1 MEDILTFII
10 PSIGR
15 ESLKFSVDSLLNQ
28 TNNNWKAIIIF
39 DGVKNTLNINNEK
52 IITYEIEK
60 KGSSINQASEV
71 RNYGISKAN
80 SEWIA
85 FLDDDDTISNDYVEI
100 FYKEKQIFNFDV
112 YIFRMNMNNRIIPHE
127 NEKNIK
133 ICDIGISFIIK
144 KNIFDKINFENS
156 GTEDY
161 DFLKK
166 VQKNNYKIIISNYIA
181 YFVKDIRINSTK
193 LDYDKKIFIN
203 GFNPYLF
210 YNLNYLLANKFT
222 S

>member
-15 ESLKFSVDSLLNQ
+15 ESLKFSIESLLNQ
-28 TNNNWKAIIIF
+28 TNSNWKAIIIF
-39 DGVKNTLNINNEK
+39 DGVKNNLNINHEK

-100 FYKEKQIFNFDV
+100 FYN
-112 YIFRMNMNNRIIPHE
+112 E
-127 NEKNIK
+127 N
-133 ICDIGISFIIK
+133 
-144 KNIFDKINFENS
+144 
-156 GTEDY
+156 
-161 DFLKK
+161 
-166 VQKNNYKIIISNYIA
+166 
-181 YFVKDIRINSTK
+181 
-193 LDYDKKIFIN
+193 
-203 GFNPYLF
+203 
-210 YNLNYLLANKFT
+210 LAK
-222 S
+222 

>member
-112 YIFRMNMNNRIIPHE
+112 YIFRMNMNNRIIME
-127 NEKNIK
+127 FSIK
-133 ICDIGISFIIK
+133 
-144 KNIFDKINFENS
+144 E
-156 GTEDY
+156 Y
-161 DFLKK
+161 
-166 VQKNNYKIIISNYIA
+166 
-181 YFVKDIRINSTK
+181 
-193 LDYDKKIFIN
+193 
-203 GFNPYLF
+203 
-210 YNLNYLLANKFT
+210 
-222 S
+222 